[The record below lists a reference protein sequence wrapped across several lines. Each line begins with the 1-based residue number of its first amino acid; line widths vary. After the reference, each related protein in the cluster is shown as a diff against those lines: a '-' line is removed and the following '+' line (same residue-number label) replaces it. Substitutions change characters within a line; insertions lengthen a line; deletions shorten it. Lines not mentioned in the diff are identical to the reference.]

1 VDISTVAS
9 SVLRAVADGATRG
22 DAFVV
27 GQHLTGRVLQA
38 MADGMLLIALGDRR
52 VVAENRG
59 AVPLAVGQEIA
70 VEVLQAGESIELRLE
85 PAALPTTGAGA
96 QNYKL
101 AAALNALGGGRGG
114 SEPAASGAGLA
125 ALLRAFGGGGETTPA
140 FDGAATAVARA
151 LDALPADAPAAALA
165 TALRAWMREGGLLF
179 ESHLRAALERGRTP
193 DEALAELCKD
203 LKVLLGELARA
214 SADSTG
220 PASEHLREMQ
230 DGVANG
236 LLQRQAEFA
245 YRWLTSGTAVFD
257 VPVRDTD
264 SERHVEI
271 RVNRE
276 REAGGAGKPGRYRV
290 VVFVP
295 SDVLGSIEA
304 TLTWRPGRLDASFA
318 VERAS
323 TADELRAT
331 LSPLSDRLGQVFS
344 AVSLDV
350 AVDAERFVRRQT
362 DEAPQPLPGGS
373 VLSVRA

>member
-1 VDISTVAS
+1 VDVSRVAS
-9 SVLRAVADGATRG
+9 SVLRAVADGTTRG

-27 GQHLTGRVLQA
+27 GQHLSGRVLQA

-52 VVAENRG
+52 VLAENRG

-70 VEVLQAGESIELRLE
+70 VEVLQAGEAIELRLE
-85 PAALPTTGAGA
+85 PAVLPSTVAGE
-96 QNYKL
+96 QNYRL
-101 AAALNALGGGRGG
+101 AAALNALAGGRGV
-114 SEPAASGAGLA
+114 SGASDSSAGFV
-125 ALLRAFGGGGETTPA
+125 ALLRALGGGAESTPA
-140 FDGAATAVARA
+140 LDGAAAAVARA
-151 LDALPADAPAAALA
+151 MDAVSADAPARALA
-165 TALRAWMREGGLLF
+165 TELRAWIREGGLLF

-193 DEALAELCKD
+193 EEALAELCND

-214 SADSTG
+214 SADSSG
-220 PASEHLREMQ
+220 PVSEQLKEMQ

-257 VPVRDTD
+257 VPVR
-264 SERHVEI
+264 SPEAERHVEI

-276 REAGGAGKPGRYRV
+276 REGGGAGKPGRFRV

-295 SDVLGSIEA
+295 SDLLGSIEA
-304 TLTWRPGRLDASFA
+304 TLTWLPGRLDASFA

-323 TADELRAT
+323 TADELRGA
-331 LSPLSDRLGQVFS
+331 LSPLSERLGLVFA

-350 AVDAERFVRRQT
+350 AVEAERFVRRRS
-362 DEAPQPLPGGS
+362 DDAPPPLPGGS
-373 VLSVRA
+373 VVSVRA